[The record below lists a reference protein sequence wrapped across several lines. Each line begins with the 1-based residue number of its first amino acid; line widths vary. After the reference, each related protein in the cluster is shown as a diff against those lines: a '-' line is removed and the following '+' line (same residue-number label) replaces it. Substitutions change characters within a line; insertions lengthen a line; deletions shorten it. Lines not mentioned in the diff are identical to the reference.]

1 MSRRNSENAEKEL
14 EHIQNTD
21 GNESE
26 GPGPPEPPGP
36 SADQEQDESKI
47 DQVIDQWTRGLRD
60 DIEEVFEA
68 LLEADKRD
76 ADDRRKKTKESV
88 EDWTVSKI
96 CDGLK
101 NGRFKNIVVFTG
113 AGISTSAGIPDFR
126 TPGTGLYDNLQTY
139 NLDQPED
146 IFALD
151 FFKVNPKPFYTLAK
165 EIMPGKF
172 SPTIGHHFIAM
183 LEEKGILSQY
193 FTQNIDG
200 LDKMAGVS
208 DEKLIQV
215 HGSFDSNHCSVCN
228 ESVNHDLVIEA
239 MRDGEPLQ
247 CPQCTISCKT
257 SWIKPDITFFGEAL
271 PDKFY
276 KTLYSDAMDKCDL
289 LIIMGT
295 SLQVGPANTIPW
307 HVPKDC
313 PRLLINREPTE
324 QRTWNP
330 LELSAGKFNWITD
343 EKRNSDEKSRD
354 TFLQSDADAGC
365 LVLAEALGIKKELEE
380 RFLEKCKD
388 IHYNFSDIV

>member
-1 MSRRNSENAEKEL
+1 MSRRNSENAEKEQ

-21 GNESE
+21 RNESE

-76 ADDRRKKTKESV
+76 ADDRRKKTKEAV

-151 FFKVNPKPFYTLAK
+151 FFKINPKPFYTLAK

-172 SPTIGHHFIAM
+172 PPTIGHHFIAM
-183 LEEKGILSQY
+183 LEEKGNLY
-193 FTQNIDG
+193 FI
-200 LDKMAGVS
+200 K
-208 DEKLIQV
+208 I
-215 HGSFDSNHCSVCN
+215 SF
-228 ESVNHDLVIEA
+228 
-239 MRDGEPLQ
+239 
-247 CPQCTISCKT
+247 
-257 SWIKPDITFFGEAL
+257 
-271 PDKFY
+271 
-276 KTLYSDAMDKCDL
+276 
-289 LIIMGT
+289 
-295 SLQVGPANTIPW
+295 
-307 HVPKDC
+307 
-313 PRLLINREPTE
+313 
-324 QRTWNP
+324 
-330 LELSAGKFNWITD
+330 
-343 EKRNSDEKSRD
+343 
-354 TFLQSDADAGC
+354 
-365 LVLAEALGIKKELEE
+365 
-380 RFLEKCKD
+380 
-388 IHYNFSDIV
+388 